1 MRSLL
6 IFSDNWCE
14 CLNYQTV
21 YYVWCNCNSFE
32 VAWTSHFH
40 GNILHLKWQNVY
52 GAELNY
58 EKSHSNQRRR
68 YFIAVVKLYWRQTG
82 CDKTYLRYD
91 VTGQV
96 KFADRPFDSNF
107 FDGEF
112 ISLSVA
118 QLIVLFFALR
128 SRREYYSV
136 EKPSPGVFR
145 SYSTSDAGKNIWLI
159 IYSN

>member
-68 YFIAVVKLYWRQTG
+68 CFIAVVKLYWRQTG
-82 CDKTYLRYD
+82 CDKTYLCYD

-118 QLIVLFFALR
+118 QLIVFFFLL
-128 SRREYYSV
+128 SV
-136 EKPSPGVFR
+136 PAVNIIRLKKQVLACCGVIQLQTLAKIF
-145 SYSTSDAGKNIWLI
+145 D
-159 IYSN
+159 